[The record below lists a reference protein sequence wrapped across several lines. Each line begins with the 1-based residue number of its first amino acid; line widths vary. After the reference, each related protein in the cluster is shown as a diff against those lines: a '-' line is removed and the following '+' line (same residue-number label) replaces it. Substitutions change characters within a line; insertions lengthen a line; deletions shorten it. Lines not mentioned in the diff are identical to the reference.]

1 MILIIKA
8 EALGYYLE
16 KNLPDFHV
24 QVIFK
29 NASEWSD
36 WVDQAILE
44 NHWEGRLT
52 ANRSCLDKDSLSQL
66 IYKNSG
72 QLIGNTSD
80 FIEWIKHCYG
90 LELKFNGLD
99 EIAQVN
105 HEFYQQ
111 ILSEK
116 VK

>member
-1 MILIIKA
+1 MILIIQA

-29 NASEWSD
+29 NAFEWSD